1 MAPKH
6 SAATASTKR
15 KASSTDKHGDNDRS
29 KKAKT
34 VTGPKHRKF
43 KDEEDD
49 AADSDDGS
57 GFSDSGDG
65 GAELKHAKS
74 SRGPGKPNGNGK
86 PAERGLFPFLAL
98 AAFPR

>member
-15 KASSTDKHGDNDRS
+15 KASSTDKHGDSDRS

-43 KDEEDD
+43 RDEEGD
-49 AADSDDGS
+49 A
-57 GFSDSGDG
+57 SDSGDG

-98 AAFPR
+98 AASLR